1 MVTAKRRRAA
11 RRGPFRI
18 ADWYLFSQVMGAAL
32 SGLLRFA
39 GLLVVFGV
47 LTAVK
52 RYADGSLSLIGMAE
66 VILYQLPRVFVFT
79 LPMSILFGTVQAFSD
94 LSNRGEITALGAGG
108 MSLPQMLRAPLLCG
122 VLLAI
127 MAFTVQ
133 EAFVPGAESKK
144 SAILKKQAT
153 EMVGK
158 QRNISW
164 RDPAKGPIRKLV
176 QAERFDPKTN
186 TLIKPSLQFNEGL
199 SPLFIIKAQKGFWNE
214 RSGRWKFSKG
224 KITQFPP
231 EGGSSEEASNVVE
244 FDEIWRDDVPTPD
257 QLQATGKTLNEHLVN
272 GDFEMVSIG
281 DLKRW
286 RTQLQ
291 FERAALKTKD
301 ERAAQDNLVRG
312 ATFGIHDKI
321 ATPLIC
327 IVLILVGAP
336 LGIRPQRSSGGFSLG
351 VSLVVILIY
360 YATWTW
366 ASSLGKAGTGNP
378 LVFAYLALAFTSIA
392 GMVLVVKKSR

>member
-1 MVTAKRRRAA
+1 MTRASRRRTP

-47 LTAVK
+47 LGAVK
-52 RYADGSLSLIGMAE
+52 RYADGSLSLSGMAE

-94 LSNRGEITALGAGG
+94 LSNRGEITAMGAGG
-108 MSLPQMLRAPLLCG
+108 MSLPQMLRAPLVCG
-122 VLLAI
+122 TLLAI
-127 MAFTVQ
+127 MAFAVQ
-133 EAFVPGAESKK
+133 EAFVPAAETKK
-144 SAILKKQAT
+144 SEILKKQV
-153 EMVGK
+153 EQILEK
-158 QRNISW
+158 SKNISW

-186 TLIKPSLQFNEGL
+186 TLIKPSVQFNEGL
-199 SPLFIIKAQKGFWNE
+199 SPLFIIKAEKGFWNE
-214 RSGRWKFSKG
+214 ANGQWKFSKG

-231 EGGSSEEASNVVE
+231 EGGTSEEASNVVE
-244 FDEIWRDDVPTPD
+244 FDEIWRDDVPNPD
-257 QLQATGKTLNEHLVN
+257 RLQALGKTLNEHLAN

-281 DLKRW
+281 DLQTW

-291 FERAALKTKD
+291 FERAALKTSD
-301 ERAAQDNLVRG
+301 ERAKQDSLIRG

-360 YATWTW
+360 YATWSW
-366 ASSLGKAGTGNP
+366 ASTLGKGGTGNP
-378 LVFAYLALAFTSIA
+378 LVFAYLAFIFTLIA
-392 GMVLVVKKSR
+392 GTVLVVKKSR